1 MLADETLISLHATV
15 RPRGVL
21 GWLPYLLLRVQL
33 ARVAA
38 GFLQDLRYY
47 VEHGRPSPRK
57 QRQLDTSKAVS
68 HLAEPFE
75 IDSETLSR
83 RGPTCLGRGAPSP
96 RRPEP
101 APGHGFPAPYR
112 RLPGPTEAGIAP
124 NSSSAASRIRPSF
137 DTSVLGVEQV
147 ADLSSTHGIRGEP
160 APDLGVPAGWP
171 AEVLV
176 VVADRW
182 AWAGA

>member
-47 VEHGRPSPRK
+47 VEHGRPSLRK

-75 IDSETLSR
+75 IDSEPSA
-83 RGPTCLGRGAPSP
+83 GAA
-96 RRPEP
+96 RPASGGERHRHADP
-101 APGHGFPAPYR
+101 NRPQGQRFPAPYR

>member
-75 IDSETLSR
+75 MSDNGIPKGAVVTIDDEN
-83 RGPTCLGRGAPSP
+83 PGRLKLTSDL
-96 RRPEP
+96 
-101 APGHGFPAPYR
+101 H
-112 RLPGPTEAGIAP
+112 
-124 NSSSAASRIRPSF
+124 SF
-137 DTSVLGVEQV
+137 
-147 ADLSSTHGIRGEP
+147 A
-160 APDLGVPAGWP
+160 
-171 AEVLV
+171 
-176 VVADRW
+176 
-182 AWAGA
+182 